1 MMKTSGIVM
10 LLVVVSGGVAAEAQS
25 LGELA
30 QKEKERRATKTKEAK
45 PSGPAPKVVTQEDLD
60 SYAARRPAESEST
73 GEGAATADEA
83 MGSLPRP
90 TSERASGQGP
100 SRSSGGRSPQ
110 GIPDDSDERARLEK
124 SWKARAEAA
133 RNAVKA
139 AEREREAAQNE
150 RNGVGTGP
158 QSGTTWQDGAGRIRG
173 YGGENPGQW
182 TQKANA
188 ADARLARARSGLEQA
203 KQGLE
208 KFEEEARRAGIP
220 PGWVR

>member
-1 MMKTSGIVM
+1 MSIVTFRDVCM

-30 QKEKERRATKTKEAK
+30 QKEKERRTKIGQAK

-73 GEGAATADEA
+73 GGGAATADEA
-83 MGSLPRP
+83 MGSATRP
-90 TSERASGQGP
+90 TSESASGRGP
-100 SRSSGGRSPQ
+100 SRSSGGQ
-110 GIPDDSDERARLEK
+110 DDSDERARLEK
-124 SWKARAEAA
+124 SWKARAESA
-133 RNAVKA
+133 RNAVNT
-139 AEREREAAQNE
+139 AERELEAAQNE
-150 RNGVGTGP
+150 RNGLGTGP
-158 QSGTTWQDGAGRIRG
+158 QAGNTWQDVAGQIRRT
-173 YGGENPGQW
+173 GGENPGQW